1 VDPTGPNW
9 TQLDPTGPNWTHCDP
24 LRTPDSRRWRF
35 SRRGGKFAS
44 VTEPKKKKPDP
55 KKERPISFEG
65 ENLKP
70 EDFRP
75 IPQSAMG
82 KALRVSVF
90 IPPPKK

>member
-1 VDPTGPNW
+1 
-9 TQLDPTGPNWTHCDP
+9 
-24 LRTPDSRRWRF
+24 
-35 SRRGGKFAS
+35 